1 MKRLNILV
9 ICGGTSPEADVS
21 RQTGK
26 ALFDSC
32 KRLGHNATLLDIPE
46 IEFMKTPDMLER
58 FDLVVVGYHGTLG
71 EDGHIQAYLET
82 VGIPFTGSGM
92 MASSIC
98 MNKELTKRI
107 LEDIGIPT
115 PPWSIIGINDNRTVI
130 GEKISHLH
138 YPLFVKPNSQGSTI
152 GGSFVENSS
161 SLLDALHLAFQYSRK
176 AIVEEYISG
185 RELAVGIVG
194 ETVLPPLEIVP
205 KGGLYDYKHKYQ
217 DGLTEYIVPANIPE
231 LVAASLKRDSWR
243 AFTAIGCSG
252 YARADIRYDG
262 KRYYFLEINSLPGM
276 TSHSLVPKAAA
287 AIGMGFDN
295 IAEKI
300 IDEAINPRRRYVQ

>member
-9 ICGGTSPEADVS
+9 VCGGTSPEADVS
-21 RQTGK
+21 RETGK
-26 ALFDSC
+26 ALFNSC

-46 IEFMKTPDMLER
+46 SEFMRTPDTLER
-58 FDLVVVGYHGTLG
+58 FDLVVIGYHGTLG

-107 LEDIGIPT
+107 FQDLGIPT
-115 PPWSIIGINDNRTVI
+115 PPWSIIGIDDNRAVI
-130 GEKISHLH
+130 SEKVSHLH

-152 GGSFVENSS
+152 GGSFVVNSS
-161 SLLDALHLAFQYSRK
+161 SLLDALHLAFKHGKK
-176 AIVEEYISG
+176 AIVEEYIPG
-185 RELAVGIVG
+185 RELTVGIVG

-205 KGGLYDYKHKYQ
+205 KGGVYDYKHKYQ
-217 DGLTEYIVPANIPE
+217 DGLTEYIAPAKIPE
-231 LVAASLKRDSWR
+231 AVAKSLKRDSWR

-262 KRYYFLEINSLPGM
+262 ENYYFLEINSLPGM

-287 AIGMGFDN
+287 AIGMSFDN
-295 IAEKI
+295 IVERI
-300 IDEAINPRRRYVQ
+300 IDEAINRRRRYVQ